1 MRFRMRPLANSTWLE
16 PSRQPSWHGQRI
28 CWLRLR
34 TLNTW
39 TRSRRSCRMRLMHFV
54 RLGSSALKVQ
64 TMNEARQSRL
74 HPVAAWWAVP
84 LRLIVGYGFIAH
96 GLAKLSRG
104 PSSFAHTLDA
114 LGVPA
119 PDVMAWATIFVELI
133 GGFAVLIGAFV
144 SVASI
149 PLAVVL
155 LVAMF
160 TVHLPYGFS
169 SIKLVAVTGAGPQF
183 GPPGY
188 EVALLYLASLA
199 ALVVGG
205 SGPLSIDGL
214 LAPRKQKRPG

>member
-1 MRFRMRPLANSTWLE
+1 MNDV
-16 PSRQPSWHGQRI
+16 RI
-28 CWLRLR
+28 
-34 TLNTW
+34 
-39 TRSRRSCRMRLMHFV
+39 
-54 RLGSSALKVQ
+54 AL
-64 TMNEARQSRL
+64 
-74 HPVAAWWAVP
+74 WWAIP
-84 LRLIVGYGFIAH
+84 LRVIVGYGFVAH

-104 PSSFAHTLDA
+104 PSAFADTLHA
-114 LGVPA
+114 LAVPA
-119 PDVMAWATIFVELI
+119 PDVMAWATILVELI
-133 GGFAVLIGAFV
+133 GGCAVLLGAFV
-144 SVASI
+144 SIASI

-214 LAPRKQKRPG
+214 RAPRQRPGDVATRSISRWLT

>member
-1 MRFRMRPLANSTWLE
+1 
-16 PSRQPSWHGQRI
+16 
-28 CWLRLR
+28 
-34 TLNTW
+34 
-39 TRSRRSCRMRLMHFV
+39 MRLMHFV

-74 HPVAAWWAVP
+74 HSFAAWWAVP

-104 PSSFAHTLDA
+104 PSGFSNTLHS

-119 PDVMAWATIFVELI
+119 PDVMAWATILVELI

-160 TVHLPYGFS
+160 SVHLPYGFS
-169 SIKLVAVTGAGPQF
+169 SIKLVAVTATGAQF

-205 SGPLSIDGL
+205 SGPLSIDRL
-214 LAPRKQKRPG
+214 LTSRGQETPRGRSGGSRS

>member
-1 MRFRMRPLANSTWLE
+1 
-16 PSRQPSWHGQRI
+16 
-28 CWLRLR
+28 
-34 TLNTW
+34 
-39 TRSRRSCRMRLMHFV
+39 MRLMHFV
-54 RLGSSALKVQ
+54 RLGSLALTVQ

-104 PSSFAHTLDA
+104 PSGFANTLDA
-114 LGVPA
+114 LGVPS
-119 PDVMAWATIFVELI
+119 PDVMAWATILVELI

-169 SIKLVAVTGAGPQF
+169 SIKLVAVGGAGPQF

-199 ALVVGG
+199 ALAVGG
-205 SGPLSIDGL
+205 SGPLSIDRL
-214 LAPRKQKRPG
+214 LTSRGQETPRGRSGGSRT